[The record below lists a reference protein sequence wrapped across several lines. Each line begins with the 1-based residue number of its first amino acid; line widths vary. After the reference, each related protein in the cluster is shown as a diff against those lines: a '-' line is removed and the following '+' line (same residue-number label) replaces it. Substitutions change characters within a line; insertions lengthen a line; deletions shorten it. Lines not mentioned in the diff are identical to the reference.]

1 MTDARDHVAIKL
13 DLIGDTLYLVILGA
27 AYPYRSTTATVTK
40 VTKCYVTYRKADQQ
54 TDSDRSVE
62 AKQDWNRTIAY
73 TSEIHR
79 VTVPGG

>member
-40 VTKCYVTYRKADQQ
+40 VTKCYVTYRKADLMHCNGKFELFA
-54 TDSDRSVE
+54 S
-62 AKQDWNRTIAY
+62 K
-73 TSEIHR
+73 
-79 VTVPGG
+79 GLL